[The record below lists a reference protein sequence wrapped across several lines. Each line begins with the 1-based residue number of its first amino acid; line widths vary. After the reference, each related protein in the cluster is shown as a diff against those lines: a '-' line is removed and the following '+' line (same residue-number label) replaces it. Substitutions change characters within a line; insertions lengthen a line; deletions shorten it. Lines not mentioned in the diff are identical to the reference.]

1 MGDISSNNTYDALN
15 ELPDRSWCELKL
27 EIHESSLE
35 ICDDCPGKE
44 PFCRK
49 DCEIFIESAYD

>member
-1 MGDISSNNTYDALN
+1 MNDLSVNNTYGSFND
-15 ELPDRSWCELKL
+15 LPDRSWCELRSEKQ
-27 EIHESSLE
+27 ESRLE